1 MIAKKVYT
9 PNKITKEK
17 TIIIYHGWG
26 SVIESQHELA
36 TTLSQQGYEVIV
48 PEIMYH
54 DSRSAL
60 SNPFDI
66 HIMQEYFWKAIF
78 HMIDEIDQFLHELQ
92 IPKEQLILI
101 GSSMG
106 GFIANGIFTAHPGFA
121 GLVNI
126 NGSGSFVVSENI
138 FRQDSGRRPLS
149 DSLNIFV
156 QYDPRQKEVKYDNPI
171 LLMHGELDSIVSI
184 KGQEDYFAYLNS
196 KGYSD
201 IQFNTYPT
209 INHTISTEMVDD
221 LLKWLQKTY

>member
-1 MIAKKVYT
+1 MIAKKVYK
-9 PNKITKEK
+9 PEIKTKEK

-54 DSRSAL
+54 DSRSPL
-60 SNPFDI
+60 PNPFDL

-78 HMIDEIDQFLHELQ
+78 HTIDEIEQFIHELH

-126 NGSGSFVVSENI
+126 NGSGSYVVSENI
-138 FRQDSGRRPLS
+138 FRQDSNRELLS
-149 DSLNIFV
+149 ESNIFV
-156 QYDPRQKEVKYDNPI
+156 QYDPRQKEVNYDTPI
-171 LLMHGELDSIVSI
+171 ILMHGELDSIVSI
-184 KGQEDYFAYLNS
+184 KGQEDYFAYLTG
-196 KGYSD
+196 KGYSE

-209 INHTISTEMVDD
+209 INHTISSEMVDD
-221 LLKWLQKTY
+221 LMKWLNKTM